1 VLPVPPPPPPDP
13 PGFPVPDVPAPPPP
27 PAEVIELNI
36 DEVPSPPFLGSDAGP
51 AVPAPPTVI
60 GYGVAPQTERQPVL
74 KPPAPP
80 PPPPVLQG

>member
-1 VLPVPPPPPPDP
+1 MPR
-13 PGFPVPDVPAPPPP
+13 
-27 PAEVIELNI
+27 
-36 DEVPSPPFLGSDAGP
+36 P

-80 PPPPVLQG
+80 PPPPPFGYKDLLHHLLHQQQLNAATTLVPGCVVNLQMMF